1 MNPAKHRQGFLTGLL
16 FALLSLLL
24 IGCTHQAARTD
35 PHEMLNATLWQ
46 QGSAEYIGVV
56 NQAWLLAHDN
66 LDKALADPQWT
77 AAIEQTGSISNLP
90 PAIMLDLDETVL
102 DNSAYEAR
110 IIKQLG
116 QYTHDSF
123 ADWCRESTAPAVIGA
138 KAFLDYAAEQG
149 VAIFYYS
156 ARREKL
162 RDCTLRNLHA
172 LQLPLPDE
180 SRLFLS
186 NGMSKSSYRSQVAQ
200 QYRILLLVGD
210 NMEDFIDGFK
220 TGPGVRRSLA
230 HDYAD
235 RWGRQWIILPNP
247 MYGHWESSIYNF
259 DYALPREEQ
268 LKHKMQELKE

>member
-1 MNPAKHRQGFLTGLL
+1 M
-16 FALLSLLL
+16 
-24 IGCTHQAARTD
+24 
-35 PHEMLNATLWQ
+35 
-46 QGSAEYIGVV
+46 
-56 NQAWLLAHDN
+56 
-66 LDKALADPQWT
+66 
-77 AAIEQTGSISNLP
+77 
-90 PAIMLDLDETVL
+90 
-102 DNSAYEAR
+102 
-110 IIKQLG
+110 
-116 QYTHDSF
+116 
-123 ADWCRESTAPAVIGA
+123 
-138 KAFLDYAAEQG
+138 
-149 VAIFYYS
+149 
-156 ARREKL
+156 

-172 LQLPLPDE
+172 LQMPLPDE

-268 LKHKMQELKE
+268 LKHKMQELAE